1 MTNKVILV
9 TEPDDT
15 LQDGLRILLVN
26 LTNEQTQIIS
36 DALTSFTSLP
46 TIILYVWN
54 TSETSWLFDKK
65 PKSNLIIFNAGSA
78 NEIIIGYMAAQKNSA
93 YFGNLKDLSSINP
106 QGIYNTDDCKNLLLN
121 AIEKYE
127 QQ

>member
-9 TEPDDT
+9 TEPDDI

-65 PKSNLIIFNAGSA
+65 PKSNLIIFNAEST

-106 QGIYNTDDCKNLLLN
+106 QGIYNIDDCKNLLLN

>member
-65 PKSNLIIFNAGSA
+65 PKSNLIIFNAESA

>member
-9 TEPDDT
+9 TEPDDV
-15 LQDGLRILLVN
+15 LYDGLRILLVN

-36 DALTSFTSLP
+36 DSLTSIPSLP

-54 TSETSWLFDKK
+54 VGGDTWLFDKK
-65 PKSNLIIFNAGSA
+65 QKSNLIIFNAESE
-78 NEIIIGYMAAQKNSA
+78 NEIIIGYMAAQRNSA
-93 YFGNLKDLSSINP
+93 YFGNLKNLSNINT
-106 QGIYNTDDCKNLLLN
+106 QGIYNIDDCKNLLLS

-127 QQ
+127 Q

>member
-9 TEPDDT
+9 TEPDDI
-15 LQDGLRILLVN
+15 LQEGLRLLLVN

-36 DALTSFTSLP
+36 DALTSLDSLP
-46 TIILYVWN
+46 TIVLYVWN
-54 TSETSWLFDKK
+54 TGEIGWLFDKK
-65 PKSNLIIFNAGSA
+65 LKSNLIIFNAESV
-78 NEIIIGYMAAQKNSA
+78 NEIIIGYMTAQKNSA

-106 QGIYNTDDCKNLLLN
+106 QGIYNIDDCKNLLLN

>member
-9 TEPDDT
+9 TEPDDI
-15 LQDGLRILLVN
+15 LQDGLRLLLVN
-26 LTNEQTQIIS
+26 LTSEQTQIIS
-36 DALTSFTSLP
+36 DALTSLTSLP
-46 TIILYVWN
+46 TIVLYVWN
-54 TSETSWLFDKK
+54 TGEISWLFDKK
-65 PKSNLIIFNAGSA
+65 LKSDLIIFNAESV

-93 YFGNLKDLSSINP
+93 YFGNLKDLSTINP
-106 QGIYNTDDCKNLLLN
+106 QGIYNIDDCKNLLLN

>member
-9 TEPDDT
+9 TEPDDI

-65 PKSNLIIFNAGSA
+65 PKSNLIIFNAESA

-106 QGIYNTDDCKNLLLN
+106 QGIYNIDDCKNLLLN

>member
-9 TEPDDT
+9 TEPDDI

-36 DALTSFTSLP
+36 DALTSFPSLP

-65 PKSNLIIFNAGSA
+65 PKSNLIIFNAESA

-93 YFGNLKDLSSINP
+93 YFGNLKDLSNINP
-106 QGIYNTDDCKNLLLN
+106 QGIYNIDDCKNLLLN